1 MDSYSLLER
10 LSNSHGVSG
19 FEGPVR
25 EAIAELIGPFVDELR
40 VDTLGNL
47 IAVRHGRSS
56 FKLML
61 DAHMDEVGFMV
72 QHIDEQGFISLAPLG
87 GWDQRLLP
95 SHLPTII
102 TRTGTL
108 IEGVI
113 GTQPPHILKPADRDK
128 VIQIEEMFMDVGATS
143 SREVSEMGVCIGDP
157 VVLHYPFRRLA

>member
-25 EAIAELIGPFVDELR
+25 EAIAELVGPYVDELR

-47 IAVRHGRSS
+47 IAVRHGSS
-56 FKLML
+56 DFKLML
-61 DAHMDEVGFMV
+61 CAHMDEVGFMV
-72 QHIDEQGFISLAPLG
+72 QHIDEQGFISIAPLG

-102 TRTGTL
+102 TRDGKR

-113 GTQPPHILKPADRDK
+113 GTQPPHILKQAERER
-128 VIQIEEMFMDVGATS
+128 VIQIEEMFIDVGATS
-143 SREVSEMGVCIGDP
+143 DEEARGMGVRIGDP
-157 VVLHYPFRRLA
+157 VVLHY